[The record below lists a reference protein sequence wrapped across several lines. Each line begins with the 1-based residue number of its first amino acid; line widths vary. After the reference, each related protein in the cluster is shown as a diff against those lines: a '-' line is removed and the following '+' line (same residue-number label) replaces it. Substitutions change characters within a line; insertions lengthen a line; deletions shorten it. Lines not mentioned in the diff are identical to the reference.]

1 MELSSTDPIFKILN
15 DIKSYISDNK
25 EVSLKFHNYTEW
37 TEMEFDN
44 FAKVFRN
51 NYKEII
57 EDEVLEVTCD
67 NNILKIFKIA
77 NIIKYC
83 NTNNHLNLNHKWE
96 NIEKVKNESIK
107 DLFDINLE
115 FDVIKTTDIEEVP
128 DFNNKMKT
136 FKLIKNFRYD
146 IGNGFEVVGMMTKS
160 NDKSFNDLKKS
171 KILNANRNYEFKLII
186 RNDNRQL
193 ILENMINV
201 LKSFFMTNILLTK
214 KQQKQILDDYTLLVK
229 KDMVLPHYFN
239 EVPLLTPKPITLE
252 KSNLNNP
259 DDYGAV
265 SILKNYVVTEKADGE
280 RVLIYINNVGK
291 VYIIRSS
298 LKIDETGIIAKKEA
312 FNSLIDGEYI
322 ECHKRTDGSNKNL
335 IASFDLYYQNGES
348 STSLPLIGD
357 KSRNSK
363 MLKMKDYLDVSK
375 CNVEFV
381 VKIHRYSE
389 KIFDDCKE
397 ILNNPDKY
405 PYEIDGLIFTPAKL
419 AVYSFYP
426 SLPVPITQNN
436 SWERLFKWKPTEQ
449 NTIDFLVKFVGDIKR
464 NGIIYKKVGL
474 YVGDNPI
481 SSSEIS
487 IEEGL
492 KLRYDR
498 KYNKKQYELQKE
510 GYIPVLFRPKMY
522 YINDMEFSY
531 LGFNEKGE
539 IRAENNDKIDD
550 ETIVEFRFDMEDKK
564 WKPIRVREDKT
575 KIYKKGVFTKTANS
589 LVVAVNIWRS
599 INNPISREMITG
611 GISIKDGD
619 DLEEAKKLEAD
630 DIYYSRSI
638 PRKTLLSYNMI
649 TFHNIGINDMLFT
662 KVKKGGNVL
671 EMACG
676 QASDL
681 HRWISSGLKFVL
693 GVDIVKDNI
702 YNAKNGAYAR
712 VIREFGKS
720 FRQRGQEQVKFPDI
734 AFAVGDCTMNLRN
747 GEAGMDEE
755 SKKLL
760 KMIMNKD
767 NKKYSEYYKNIVGRG
782 AEKFDAITCLFAIH
796 YFFENKKKLEGFL
809 ENVGSNLKIGGL
821 FMATFMDGKS
831 VEQVIEDAG
840 GKIAEGRNIVDDGSI
855 PIWAIIKRF
864 DNNDEYYSRKVDI
877 FIENTQRLIPEYLVN
892 YDFLVN
898 KALEFDLEVVES
910 ELYSTTF
917 EKFKTKVSKD
927 EDKQTAVDK
936 IILELDKQIIQ
947 KKFSS
952 LNRWVIFKK
961 IEKI

>member
-15 DIKSYISDNK
+15 DLKSYINDKN
-25 EVSLKFHNYTEW
+25 EVSIKFHNYTEW

-57 EDEVLEVTCD
+57 EDEVLEVVNED
-67 NNILKIFKIA
+67 KVLKIFKIA

-83 NTNNHLNLNHKWE
+83 TSNNHANLNHKWE
-96 NIEKVKNESIK
+96 GFEIVKK
-107 DLFDINLE
+107 DVVNNLFDINLE
-115 FDVIKTTDIEEVP
+115 FDIKKRVDIEEVP
-128 DFNNKMKT
+128 EFNKKLKT
-136 FKLIKNFRYD
+136 FKLIKKFRYD
-146 IGNGFEVVGMMTKS
+146 LGNGFEVVGMMVKS
-160 NDKSFNDLKKS
+160 NNMEVETLKKS
-171 KILNANRNYEFKLII
+171 KILMANRNYEFELII
-186 RNDNRQL
+186 KNDNRQL
-193 ILENMINV
+193 ILENIINV

-214 KQQKQILDDYTLLVK
+214 KQQKEVLDDYMKLVK
-229 KDMVLPHYFN
+229 KDMTIPHYFN

-265 SILKNYVVTEKADGE
+265 SILRNYVVTEKADGE
-280 RVLIYINNVGK
+280 RVLIYINNVGR
-291 VYIIRSS
+291 VFIIRSS
-298 LKIDETGIIAKKEA
+298 LKVEETGIIAKKDA
-312 FNSLIDGEYI
+312 YNSLIDGEYI
-322 ECHKRTDGSNKNL
+322 DCHKRKDGSSKNL
-335 IASFDLYYQNGES
+335 IATFDIYYQNEEQL
-348 STSLPLIGD
+348 TSLPLIGD
-357 KSRNSK
+357 NSRNSRMIK
-363 MLKMKDYLDVSK
+363 LRDFMDVSK
-375 CNVEFV
+375 CNVEYV
-381 VKIHRYSE
+381 VKVHRYSD
-389 KIFDDCKE
+389 KILNDCKE
-397 ILNNPDKY
+397 ILDNPQNF
-405 PYEIDGLIFTPAKL
+405 PYDIDGLIFTPAKL

-436 SWERLFKWKPTEQ
+436 SWERLFKWKPMEQ
-449 NTIDFLVKFVGDIKR
+449 NTIDFLVKFVGDIR
-464 NGIIYKKVGL
+464 RDGIIYKKIGL

-481 SSSEIS
+481 SSNEIS

-498 KYNKKQYELQKE
+498 RYSKKQYELQKE
-510 GYIPVLFRPKMY
+510 GYVPVLFRPKMY
-522 YINDMEFSY
+522 YINDMEHTY
-531 LGFNEKGE
+531 LNFNERGE

-550 ETIVEFRFDMEDKK
+550 ETIVEFRFDMDEKR
-564 WKPIRVREDKT
+564 WLPIRVREDKT

-611 GISIKDGD
+611 GIEMKEGE

-638 PRKTLLSYNMI
+638 PRRTLLSYNMI

-662 KVKKGGNVL
+662 KIKKGGSVL

-681 HRWISSGLKFVL
+681 HRWLSNGLSFVL

-712 VIREFGKS
+712 VVREYGRS
-720 FRQRGQEQVKFPDI
+720 FKQRGQEQVKFPDI
-734 AFAVGDCTMNLRN
+734 AFAVGDCTLDIRS
-747 GEAGMDEE
+747 GDAGMDEE

-760 KMIMNKD
+760 RMIMKKD
-767 NKKYSEYYKNIVGRG
+767 SKKYNEHYKNVIGRG
-782 AEKFDAITCLFAIH
+782 ADKFDAITCLFAIH

-809 ENVGSNLKIGGL
+809 NNVSSNLKDGGL
-821 FMATFMDGKS
+821 FMATFMDGGS
-831 VEQVIEDAG
+831 VERVIEEAG
-840 GKIAEGRNIVDDGSI
+840 GKIAEGRKVVDEGNI

-892 YDFLVN
+892 YEFLVN
-898 KALEFDLEVVES
+898 KALEFNLEIVES

-917 EKFKTKVSKD
+917 EKFKANVNKD
-927 EDKQTAVDK
+927 EDKQTSIDK
-936 IILELDKQIIQ
+936 IILELDKQEIQ

-961 IEKI
+961 I

>member
-1 MELSSTDPIFKILN
+1 MELLSTDPIFKIMDGL
-15 DIKSYISDNK
+15 KTYINDNK
-25 EVSLKFHNYTEW
+25 EVSVKFLNYMDW
-37 TEMEFDN
+37 TEMEYEN

-57 EDEVLEVTCD
+57 EDEVLEVVSEGQ
-67 NNILKIFKIA
+67 ILKIYKIA

-83 NTNNHLNLNHKWE
+83 SSNIPSNHKWE
-96 NIEKVKNESIK
+96 MVEDIKKDDVK
-107 DLFDINLE
+107 DLFDVNLSFE
-115 FDVIKTTDIEEVP
+115 VKKTTEISEVP
-128 DFNNKMKT
+128 DFDKKMKT
-136 FKLIKNFRYD
+136 FKLIKRFRYD
-146 IGNGFEVVGMMTKS
+146 LGNGFEMVGMMIKT
-160 NDKSFNDLKKS
+160 NDKVVNDLKKS
-171 KILNANRNYEFKLII
+171 KILTANRSYEFELII
-186 RNDNRQL
+186 KNDNRQM
-193 ILENMINV
+193 ILENIINV
-201 LKSFFMTNILLTK
+201 VKSFFMTNILLTK
-214 KQQKQILDDYTLLVK
+214 KQQQDILEEYATLVK
-229 KDMVLPHYFN
+229 KDMTLPHYYKDI
-239 EVPLLTPKPITLE
+239 PLLTPKPITLE

-280 RVLIYINNVGK
+280 RVLIYINKVGR
-291 VYIIRSS
+291 VFIIRSN
-298 LKIDETGIIAKKEA
+298 LKVEETGIIAKKEA
-312 FNSLIDGEYI
+312 YNSLIDGEYI
-322 ECHKRTDGSNKNL
+322 DCHKRTDGSSKNL
-335 IASFDLYYQNGES
+335 FASFDIYYLNGVS
-348 STSLPLIGD
+348 LTSLSLMGD
-357 KSRNSK
+357 NSRNSN
-363 MLKMKDYLDVSK
+363 MLKIKGLLDVSK
-375 CNVEFV
+375 CNMEYI
-381 VKIHRYSE
+381 VKVHRYGE
-389 KIFDDCKE
+389 KILEECKE
-397 ILNNPDKY
+397 ILNNPDNY

-419 AVYSFYP
+419 AVYSFYQ

-436 SWERLFKWKPTEQ
+436 SWERLFKWKPMEQ
-449 NTIDFLVKFVGDIKR
+449 NTIDFLVKFVGDIRK
-464 NGIIYKKVGL
+464 NGVIYKKVGL

-487 IEEGL
+487 IDEGL

-498 KYNKKQYELQKE
+498 KYSKKQYELQKE
-510 GYIPVLFRPKMY
+510 GYVPVLFRPKMY
-522 YINDMEFSY
+522 YINDMEHTY
-531 LGFNEKGE
+531 LNFNERGE
-539 IRAENNDKIDD
+539 IRAENNDKIED
-550 ETIVEFRFDMEDKK
+550 ETIVEFRFDMKEKK

-575 KIYKKGVFTKTANS
+575 KIFKKGEFTKTANS

-611 GISIKDGD
+611 GIDMKEGD

-662 KVKKGGNVL
+662 KMKKGGNVI

-681 HRWISSGLKFVL
+681 HRWLNTGLRFVL

-712 VIREFGKS
+712 VVREYGKS

-734 AFAVGDCTMNLRN
+734 AFAVGDCTLDMRS

-760 KMIMNKD
+760 KMIMKKD
-767 NKKYSEYYKNIVGRG
+767 NKRYEEHYKNIVGRG
-782 AEKFDAITCLFAIH
+782 ADKFDAITCLFAIH

-809 ENVGSNLKIGGL
+809 NNVSSNLKVGGI
-821 FMATFMDGKS
+821 FIATFMDGGS
-831 VEQVIEDAG
+831 VEKIIEDEG
-840 GKIAEGRNIVDDGSI
+840 GRIAEGRKIVEDGSI

-864 DNNDEYYSRKVDI
+864 ENDDDYYNRKVDI

-892 YDFLVN
+892 YEFLVK

-910 ELYSTTF
+910 ELYSKTF
-917 EKFKTKVSKD
+917 EKFKSNVNVD
-927 EDKQTAVDK
+927 EDKQSGVDK
-936 IILELDKQIIQ
+936 IILELEKQDIQ
-947 KKFSS
+947 KRFSF
-952 LNRWVIFKK
+952 LNRWAIFKK
-961 IEKI
+961 IEK

>member
-15 DIKSYISDNK
+15 DIKSYINDNN
-25 EVSLKFHNYTEW
+25 EVSIKFHNYTDW
-37 TEMEFDN
+37 TEMEFNN

-51 NYKEII
+51 NYKEVI
-57 EDEVLEVTCD
+57 EDEVLEVMSED
-67 NNILKIFKIA
+67 KVLKIFKIA

-83 NTNNHLNLNHKWE
+83 NSNNHLNLNYKWE
-96 NIEKVKNESIK
+96 LLENVKN
-107 DLFDINLE
+107 DVVNNLFDINLE
-115 FDVIKTTDIEEVP
+115 FDINNRKEIDEVP
-128 DFNNKMKT
+128 DFNKMMKT
-136 FKLIKNFRYD
+136 FKLIKRFRYD
-146 IGNGFEVVGMMTKS
+146 IGNGFEVVGMMIKTNNKIV
-160 NDKSFNDLKKS
+160 NDLKKS
-171 KILNANRNYEFKLII
+171 KILTANRIYEFELIVK
-186 RNDNRQL
+186 NDNRQL
-193 ILENMINV
+193 ILENIINV

-214 KQQKQILDDYTLLVK
+214 KQQTQVLNDYTKLVK
-229 KDMVLPHYFN
+229 TQMTIPPYFN

-252 KSNLNNP
+252 KTNLNNP

-280 RVLIYINNVGK
+280 RVLIYINNIGRVF
-291 VYIIRSS
+291 IIRSS
-298 LKIDETGIIAKKEA
+298 LKVEETGIIAKKEA
-312 FNSLIDGEYI
+312 YNSLIDGEYI
-322 ECHKRTDGSNKNL
+322 DCHKRTDGSNKNL
-335 IASFDLYYQNGES
+335 FASFDIYFLNSES
-348 STSLPLIGD
+348 VTSLPLIGD
-357 KSRNSK
+357 NSRNSK
-363 MLKMKDYLDVSK
+363 MIKIKDYLDVSK
-375 CNVEFV
+375 CNVEYI
-381 VKIHRYSE
+381 VKVHRYSD
-389 KIFDDCKE
+389 KILNDCRE
-397 ILNNPDKY
+397 ILDNPTNF
-405 PYEIDGLIFTPAKL
+405 PYDIDGLIFTPAKL

-449 NTIDFLVKFVGDIKR
+449 NTIDFLVKFVGDIKK
-464 NGIIYKKVGL
+464 NGIIYKKIGL

-481 SSSEIS
+481 SSNEIS
-487 IEEGL
+487 IDEGL

-498 KYNKKQYELQKE
+498 RYSKKQYELQKE
-510 GYIPVLFRPKMY
+510 GYVPVLFRPKMY
-522 YINDMEFSY
+522 YINDMEHSY
-531 LGFNEKGE
+531 LNFNERGE

-550 ETIVEFRFDMEDKK
+550 ETIVEFRFDMEEKQ

-575 KIYKKGVFTKTANS
+575 KIYKKGIFTKTANS

-611 GISIKDGD
+611 RINMKDGE

-649 TFHNIGINDMLFT
+649 TFHNICINDMLFS
-662 KVKKGGNVL
+662 KIKKGGSVL

-681 HRWISSGLKFVL
+681 HRWLSAGLKFVL
-693 GVDIVKDNI
+693 GIDIVKDNI
-702 YNAKNGAYAR
+702 YNAKNGAYSR
-712 VIREFGKS
+712 VVKEYGRS
-720 FRQRGQEQVKFPDI
+720 FKQRGQEQIKFPDI
-734 AFAVGDCTMNLRN
+734 AFAVGDCTLDIRT

-760 KMIMNKD
+760 RMLMKKD
-767 NKKYSEYYKNIVGRG
+767 NKRYEEHYKNIVGKG
-782 AEKFDAITCLFAIH
+782 ADKFDAITCLFAIH
-796 YFFENKKKLEGFL
+796 YFFENKKKLDGFL
-809 ENVGSNLKIGGL
+809 NNVSSNLKIGGL
-821 FMATFMDGKS
+821 FMATFMDGGS
-831 VEQVIEDAG
+831 VEKIIEDNG
-840 GKIAEGRNIVDDGSI
+840 GKIAEGRKVVDEGTI

-892 YDFLVN
+892 YEFLVK

-910 ELYSTTF
+910 ELYSMTF
-917 EKFKTKVSKD
+917 EKFKMRVNED
-927 EDKQTAVDK
+927 EDKQTSIDK
-936 IILELDKQIIQ
+936 LILELDKQEIQ

-961 IEKI
+961 IEK

>member
-15 DIKSYISDNK
+15 DIKSYINDNN
-25 EVSLKFHNYTEW
+25 EVSIKFHNYTDW
-37 TEMEFDN
+37 TEMEFNN

-51 NYKEII
+51 NYKEVI
-57 EDEVLEVTCD
+57 EDEVLEVMSED
-67 NNILKIFKIA
+67 KVLKIFKIA

-83 NTNNHLNLNHKWE
+83 NSNNHLNLNYKWE
-96 NIEKVKNESIK
+96 LLENIKN
-107 DLFDINLE
+107 DVVNNLFDINLE
-115 FDVIKTTDIEEVP
+115 FDINNRKEIDEVP
-128 DFNNKMKT
+128 DFNKMMKT
-136 FKLIKNFRYD
+136 FKLIKRFRYD
-146 IGNGFEVVGMMTKS
+146 IGNGFEVVGMMIKTNNKIV
-160 NDKSFNDLKKS
+160 NDLKKS
-171 KILNANRNYEFKLII
+171 KILTANRIYEFELIVK
-186 RNDNRQL
+186 NDNRQL
-193 ILENMINV
+193 ILENIINV

-214 KQQKQILDDYTLLVK
+214 KQQTQVLNDYTKLVK
-229 KDMVLPHYFN
+229 TQMTIPPYFN

-252 KSNLNNP
+252 KTNLNNP

-280 RVLIYINNVGK
+280 RVLIYINNIGRVF
-291 VYIIRSS
+291 IIRSS
-298 LKIDETGIIAKKEA
+298 LKVEETGIIAKKEA
-312 FNSLIDGEYI
+312 YNSLIDGEYI
-322 ECHKRTDGSNKNL
+322 DCHKRTDGSNKNL
-335 IASFDLYYQNGES
+335 FASFDIYFINSES
-348 STSLPLIGD
+348 VTSLPLIGD
-357 KSRNSK
+357 NSRNSK
-363 MLKMKDYLDVSK
+363 MIKIKDYLDVSK
-375 CNVEFV
+375 CNVEYI
-381 VKIHRYSE
+381 VKVHRYSD
-389 KIFDDCKE
+389 KILNDCRE
-397 ILNNPDKY
+397 ILDNPTNF
-405 PYEIDGLIFTPAKL
+405 PYDIDGLIFTPAKL

-449 NTIDFLVKFVGDIKR
+449 NTIDFLVKFVGDIKK
-464 NGIIYKKVGL
+464 NGIIYKKIGL

-481 SSSEIS
+481 SSNEIS
-487 IEEGL
+487 IDEGL

-498 KYNKKQYELQKE
+498 RYSKKQYELQKE
-510 GYIPVLFRPKMY
+510 GYVPVLFRPKMY
-522 YINDMEFSY
+522 YINDMEHSY
-531 LGFNEKGE
+531 LNFNERGE

-550 ETIVEFRFDMEDKK
+550 ETIVEFRFDMEEKQ

-575 KIYKKGVFTKTANS
+575 KIYKKGIFTKTANS

-611 GISIKDGD
+611 RINMKDGE

-649 TFHNIGINDMLFT
+649 TFHNICINDMLFS
-662 KVKKGGNVL
+662 KIKKGGSVL

-681 HRWISSGLKFVL
+681 HRWLSAGLKFVL
-693 GVDIVKDNI
+693 GIDIVKDNI
-702 YNAKNGAYAR
+702 YNAKNGAYSR
-712 VIREFGKS
+712 VVKEYGRS
-720 FRQRGQEQVKFPDI
+720 FKQRGQEQIKFPDI
-734 AFAVGDCTMNLRN
+734 AFAVGDCTLDIRT

-760 KMIMNKD
+760 RMLMKKD
-767 NKKYSEYYKNIVGRG
+767 NKRYEEHYKNIVGKG
-782 AEKFDAITCLFAIH
+782 ADKFDAITCLFAIH
-796 YFFENKKKLEGFL
+796 YFFENKKKLDGFL
-809 ENVGSNLKIGGL
+809 NNVSSNLKIGGL
-821 FMATFMDGKS
+821 FMATFMDGGS
-831 VEQVIEDAG
+831 VEKIIEDNG
-840 GKIAEGRNIVDDGSI
+840 GKIAEGRKVVDEGTI

-892 YDFLVN
+892 YEFLVK

-910 ELYSTTF
+910 ELYSMTF
-917 EKFKTKVSKD
+917 EKFKMRVNED
-927 EDKQTAVDK
+927 EDKQTSIDK
-936 IILELDKQIIQ
+936 LILELDKQEIQ

-961 IEKI
+961 IEK

>member
-15 DIKSYISDNK
+15 DLKSYINDKN
-25 EVSLKFHNYTEW
+25 EVSIKFHNYTEW

-57 EDEVLEVTCD
+57 DDEVLEVVSD
-67 NNILKIFKIA
+67 DKVLKIFKIA

-83 NTNNHLNLNHKWE
+83 NSNNHSTLNHKWE
-96 NIEKVKNESIK
+96 MLEDVKN
-107 DLFDINLE
+107 DVVNNLFDINIE
-115 FDVIKTTDIEEVP
+115 FDVKKRTDIEEVP
-128 DFNNKMKT
+128 DFNIKMKT
-136 FKLIKNFRYD
+136 FKLIKKFHYD
-146 IGNGFEVVGMMTKS
+146 LGNGFEVIGKMVKTNNKIVS
-160 NDKSFNDLKKS
+160 DLKKS
-171 KILNANRNYEFKLII
+171 KILTANRNYEFEII
-186 RNDNRQL
+186 VKNDNRQL
-193 ILENMINV
+193 ILENIINV

-214 KQQKQILDDYTLLVK
+214 KQQKQVLDDYTNLVK
-229 KDMVLPHYFN
+229 KGMSIPHYFN
-239 EVPLLTPKPITLE
+239 DVPLITPKPITLE
-252 KSNLNNP
+252 KINLNNP
-259 DDYGAV
+259 DDFGAV
-265 SILKNYVVTEKADGE
+265 SILRNYVVTEKADGE
-280 RVLIYINNVGK
+280 RVLIYINDIGRVF
-291 VYIIRSS
+291 IIRSS
-298 LKIDETGIIAKKEA
+298 LKVEETGIIAKKEA
-312 FNSLIDGEYI
+312 YNSLIDGEYI
-322 ECHKRTDGSNKNL
+322 DCHKRTDGSNKNL
-335 IASFDLYYQNGES
+335 IASFDLYYQNGEQL
-348 STSLPLIGD
+348 TSLALMGD
-357 KSRNSK
+357 NSRNSK
-363 MLKMKDYLDVSK
+363 MIKIKDYLDVSK

-381 VKIHRYSE
+381 VKVHKFSD
-389 KIFDDCKE
+389 KILNDCKE
-397 ILNNPDKY
+397 ILNNPDNY

-449 NTIDFLVKFVGDIKR
+449 NTIDFLVKFVGDIRR
-464 NGIIYKKVGL
+464 NGIVHKKVGL

-481 SSSEIS
+481 SSNEIS
-487 IEEGL
+487 IDEGL

-498 KYNKKQYELQKE
+498 RYSKKQYELQKD
-510 GYIPVLFRPKMY
+510 GYVPVLFRPKTY

-531 LGFNEKGE
+531 LNFNERGE

-599 INNPISREMITG
+599 INNPISKEMITG
-611 GISIKDGD
+611 GIDMKDGE
-619 DLEEAKKLEAD
+619 DLEEAKKLDAD

-662 KVKKGGNVL
+662 KVKKGGSVL

-681 HRWISSGLKFVL
+681 HRWLSSGLKFVL

-712 VIREFGKS
+712 VVREYSRS
-720 FRQRGQEQVKFPDI
+720 FKQRGQEQVKFPDI
-734 AFAVGDCTMNLRN
+734 AFAVGDCTLDIRS

-760 KMIMNKD
+760 KMIMKKD
-767 NKKYSEYYKNIVGRG
+767 NKRYEEHYKNIVGKG
-782 AEKFDAITCLFAIH
+782 ADKFDAITCLFAIH
-796 YFFENKKKLEGFL
+796 YFFENKKKLDCFL
-809 ENVGSNLKIGGL
+809 NNVSSNLKTGGL
-821 FMATFMDGKS
+821 FMATFMDGGS
-831 VEQVIEDAG
+831 VEKVIEDAG
-840 GKIAEGRNIVDDGSI
+840 GRIAEGRKVVDEGSI

-864 DNNDEYYSRKVDI
+864 EDNDEYYHRKVDI

-892 YDFLVN
+892 YDFLMK

-917 EKFKTKVSKD
+917 EKFKTRVNMD
-927 EDKQTAVDK
+927 EDKQTSIDK
-936 IILELDKQIIQ
+936 IILELDKQEIQ

-952 LNRWVIFKK
+952 LNRWAIFKK
-961 IEKI
+961 IEK

>member
-15 DIKSYISDNK
+15 DIKSYINDNN
-25 EVSLKFHNYTEW
+25 EVSIKFHNYTDW
-37 TEMEFDN
+37 TEMEFNN

-51 NYKEII
+51 NYKEVI
-57 EDEVLEVTCD
+57 EDEVLEVMSED
-67 NNILKIFKIA
+67 KVLKIFKIA

-83 NTNNHLNLNHKWE
+83 NSNNHLNLNYKWE
-96 NIEKVKNESIK
+96 LLENIKN
-107 DLFDINLE
+107 DVVNNLFDINLE
-115 FDVIKTTDIEEVP
+115 FDINNRKEIDEVP
-128 DFNNKMKT
+128 DFNKMMKT
-136 FKLIKNFRYD
+136 FKLIKRFRYD
-146 IGNGFEVVGMMTKS
+146 IGNGFEVVGMMIKTNNKIV
-160 NDKSFNDLKKS
+160 NDLKKS
-171 KILNANRNYEFKLII
+171 KILIANRIYEFELIVK
-186 RNDNRQL
+186 NDNRQL
-193 ILENMINV
+193 ILENIINV

-214 KQQKQILDDYTLLVK
+214 KQQTQVLNDYTKLVK
-229 KDMVLPHYFN
+229 TQMTIPPYFN

-252 KSNLNNP
+252 KTNLNNP

-280 RVLIYINNVGK
+280 RVLIYINNIGRVF
-291 VYIIRSS
+291 IIRSS
-298 LKIDETGIIAKKEA
+298 LKVEETGIIAKKEA
-312 FNSLIDGEYI
+312 YNSLIDGEYI
-322 ECHKRTDGSNKNL
+322 DCHKRTDGSNKNL
-335 IASFDLYYQNGES
+335 FASFDIYFLNSES
-348 STSLPLIGD
+348 VTSLPLIGD
-357 KSRNSK
+357 NSRNSK
-363 MLKMKDYLDVSK
+363 MIKIKDYLDVSK
-375 CNVEFV
+375 CNVEYI
-381 VKIHRYSE
+381 VKVHRYSD
-389 KIFDDCKE
+389 KILNDCRE
-397 ILNNPDKY
+397 ILDNPTNF
-405 PYEIDGLIFTPAKL
+405 PYDIDGLIFTPAKL

-449 NTIDFLVKFVGDIKR
+449 NTIDFLVKFVGDIKK
-464 NGIIYKKVGL
+464 NGIIYKKIGL

-481 SSSEIS
+481 SSNEIS
-487 IEEGL
+487 IDEGL

-498 KYNKKQYELQKE
+498 RYSKKQYELQKE
-510 GYIPVLFRPKMY
+510 GYVPVLFRPKMY
-522 YINDMEFSY
+522 YINDMEHSY
-531 LGFNEKGE
+531 LNFNERGE

-550 ETIVEFRFDMEDKK
+550 ETIVEFRFDMEEKQ

-575 KIYKKGVFTKTANS
+575 KIYKKGIFTKTANS

-611 GISIKDGD
+611 RINMKDGE

-649 TFHNIGINDMLFT
+649 TFHNICINDMLFS
-662 KVKKGGNVL
+662 KIKKGGSVL

-681 HRWISSGLKFVL
+681 HRWLSAGLKFVL
-693 GVDIVKDNI
+693 GIDIVKDNI
-702 YNAKNGAYAR
+702 YNAKNGAYSR
-712 VIREFGKS
+712 VVKEYGRS
-720 FRQRGQEQVKFPDI
+720 FKQRGQEQIKFPDI
-734 AFAVGDCTMNLRN
+734 AFAVGDCTLDIRT

-760 KMIMNKD
+760 RMLMKKD
-767 NKKYSEYYKNIVGRG
+767 NKRYEEHYKNIVGKG
-782 AEKFDAITCLFAIH
+782 ADKFDAITCLFAIH
-796 YFFENKKKLEGFL
+796 YFFENKKKLDGFL
-809 ENVGSNLKIGGL
+809 NNVSSNLKIGGL
-821 FMATFMDGKS
+821 FMATFMDGGS
-831 VEQVIEDAG
+831 VEKIIEDNG
-840 GKIAEGRNIVDDGSI
+840 GKIAEGRKVVDEGTI

-892 YDFLVN
+892 YEFLVK

-910 ELYSTTF
+910 ELYSMTF
-917 EKFKTKVSKD
+917 EKFKMRVNED
-927 EDKQTAVDK
+927 EDKQTSIDK
-936 IILELDKQIIQ
+936 LILELDKQEIQ

-961 IEKI
+961 TEK

>member
-15 DIKSYISDNK
+15 DIKSYINDNN
-25 EVSLKFHNYTEW
+25 EVSIKFHNYTDW
-37 TEMEFDN
+37 TEMEFNN

-51 NYKEII
+51 NYKEVI
-57 EDEVLEVTCD
+57 EDEVLEVMSED
-67 NNILKIFKIA
+67 KVLKIFKIA

-83 NTNNHLNLNHKWE
+83 NSNNHLNLNYKWE
-96 NIEKVKNESIK
+96 LLENIKN
-107 DLFDINLE
+107 DVVNNLFDINLE
-115 FDVIKTTDIEEVP
+115 FDINNRKEIDEVP
-128 DFNNKMKT
+128 DFNKMMKT
-136 FKLIKNFRYD
+136 FKLIKRFRYD
-146 IGNGFEVVGMMTKS
+146 IGNGFEVVGMMIKTNNKIV
-160 NDKSFNDLKKS
+160 NDLKKS
-171 KILNANRNYEFKLII
+171 KILIANRIYEFELIVK
-186 RNDNRQL
+186 NDNRQL
-193 ILENMINV
+193 ILENIINV

-214 KQQKQILDDYTLLVK
+214 KQQTQVLNDYTKLVK
-229 KDMVLPHYFN
+229 TQMTIPPYFN

-252 KSNLNNP
+252 KTNLNNP

-280 RVLIYINNVGK
+280 RVLIYINNIGRVF
-291 VYIIRSS
+291 IIRSS
-298 LKIDETGIIAKKEA
+298 LKVEETGIIAKKEA
-312 FNSLIDGEYI
+312 YNSLIDGEYI
-322 ECHKRTDGSNKNL
+322 DCHKRTDGSNKNL
-335 IASFDLYYQNGES
+335 FASFDIYFLNSES
-348 STSLPLIGD
+348 VTSLPLIGD
-357 KSRNSK
+357 NSRNSK
-363 MLKMKDYLDVSK
+363 MIKIKDYLDVSK
-375 CNVEFV
+375 CNVEYI
-381 VKIHRYSE
+381 VKVHRYSD
-389 KIFDDCKE
+389 KILNDCRE
-397 ILNNPDKY
+397 ILDNPTNF
-405 PYEIDGLIFTPAKL
+405 PYDIDGLIFTPAKL

-449 NTIDFLVKFVGDIKR
+449 NTIDFLVKFVGDIKK
-464 NGIIYKKVGL
+464 NGIIYKKIGL

-481 SSSEIS
+481 SSNEIS
-487 IEEGL
+487 IDEGL

-498 KYNKKQYELQKE
+498 RYSKKQYELQKE
-510 GYIPVLFRPKMY
+510 GYVPVLFRPKMY
-522 YINDMEFSY
+522 YINDMEHSY
-531 LGFNEKGE
+531 LNFNERGE

-550 ETIVEFRFDMEDKK
+550 ETIVEFRFDMEEKQ

-575 KIYKKGVFTKTANS
+575 KIYKKGIFTKTANS

-611 GISIKDGD
+611 RINMKDGE

-649 TFHNIGINDMLFT
+649 TFHNICINDMLFS
-662 KVKKGGNVL
+662 KIKKGGSVL

-681 HRWISSGLKFVL
+681 HRWLSAGLKFVL
-693 GVDIVKDNI
+693 GIDIVKDNI
-702 YNAKNGAYAR
+702 YNAKNGAYSR
-712 VIREFGKS
+712 VVKEYGRS
-720 FRQRGQEQVKFPDI
+720 FKQRGQEQIKFPDI
-734 AFAVGDCTMNLRN
+734 AFAVGDCTLDIRT

-760 KMIMNKD
+760 RMLMKKD
-767 NKKYSEYYKNIVGRG
+767 NKRYEEHYKNIVGKG
-782 AEKFDAITCLFAIH
+782 ADKFDAITCLFAIH
-796 YFFENKKKLEGFL
+796 YFFENKKKLDGFL
-809 ENVGSNLKIGGL
+809 NNVSSNLKIGGL
-821 FMATFMDGKS
+821 FMATFMDGGS
-831 VEQVIEDAG
+831 VEKIIEDNG
-840 GKIAEGRNIVDDGSI
+840 GKIAEGRKVVDEGTI

-892 YDFLVN
+892 YEFLVK

-910 ELYSTTF
+910 ELYSMTF
-917 EKFKTKVSKD
+917 EKFKMRVNED
-927 EDKQTAVDK
+927 EDKQTSIDK
-936 IILELDKQIIQ
+936 LILELDKQEIQ

-961 IEKI
+961 IEK

>member
-1 MELSSTDPIFKILN
+1 MELLSTDPIFKIMDGLKTYIN
-15 DIKSYISDNK
+15 DNN
-25 EVSLKFHNYTEW
+25 EVSVKFLNYMDW
-37 TEMEFDN
+37 TEMEYEN

-57 EDEVLEVTCD
+57 EDEVLEVVSEGQ
-67 NNILKIFKIA
+67 ILKIYKIA

-83 NTNNHLNLNHKWE
+83 NSNIPSNHKWE
-96 NIEKVKNESIK
+96 MIEDIKKDDVK
-107 DLFDINLE
+107 DLFDVNLSFE
-115 FDVIKTTDIEEVP
+115 VKKRTEISEVP
-128 DFNNKMKT
+128 DFDKKMKT
-136 FKLIKNFRYD
+136 FKLIKRFRYD
-146 IGNGFEVVGMMTKS
+146 LGNGFEMVGMMIKT
-160 NDKSFNDLKKS
+160 NDKVVNDLKKS
-171 KILNANRNYEFKLII
+171 KILTANRSYEFELII
-186 RNDNRQL
+186 KNDNRQL
-193 ILENMINV
+193 ILENIINV
-201 LKSFFMTNILLTK
+201 VKSFFMTNILLTK
-214 KQQKQILDDYTLLVK
+214 KQQQDILEEYATLVK
-229 KDMVLPHYFN
+229 KDMTLPHYYKDI
-239 EVPLLTPKPITLE
+239 PLLTPKPITLE

-280 RVLIYINNVGK
+280 RVLIYINQVGRAF
-291 VYIIRSS
+291 IIRSN
-298 LKIDETGIIAKKEA
+298 LKVEETGIIAKKEA
-312 FNSLIDGEYI
+312 YNSLIDGEYI
-322 ECHKRTDGSNKNL
+322 DCHKRTDGSSKNL
-335 IASFDLYYQNGES
+335 FASFDIYYLNGVS
-348 STSLPLIGD
+348 LTSLSLMGD
-357 KSRNSK
+357 NSRNSN
-363 MLKMKDYLDVSK
+363 MLKIKGLLDVSK
-375 CNVEFV
+375 CNMEYI
-381 VKIHRYSE
+381 VKVHRYGD
-389 KIFDDCKE
+389 KILDECKE
-397 ILNNPDKY
+397 ILNNPDNY

-419 AVYSFYP
+419 AVYSFYQ

-436 SWERLFKWKPTEQ
+436 SWERLFKWKPMEQ
-449 NTIDFLVKFVGDIKR
+449 NTIDFLVKFVGDIRK
-464 NGIIYKKVGL
+464 NGVIYKKVGL

-487 IEEGL
+487 IDEGL

-498 KYNKKQYELQKE
+498 KYSKKQYELQKE
-510 GYIPVLFRPKMY
+510 GYVPVLFRPKMY
-522 YINDMEFSY
+522 YINDMEHTY
-531 LGFNEKGE
+531 LNFNERGE
-539 IRAENNDKIDD
+539 IRAENNDKIED
-550 ETIVEFRFDMEDKK
+550 ETIVEFRFDMKEKK

-575 KIYKKGVFTKTANS
+575 KIFKKGEFTKTANS

-611 GISIKDGD
+611 GVDMKEGE

-662 KVKKGGNVL
+662 KMKKGGNVI

-681 HRWISSGLKFVL
+681 HRWLNTGLRFVL

-712 VIREFGKS
+712 VVREYGKS

-734 AFAVGDCTMNLRN
+734 AFAVGDCTLDMRS

-760 KMIMNKD
+760 KMIMKKD
-767 NKKYSEYYKNIVGRG
+767 NKRYEEHYKNIVGRG
-782 AEKFDAITCLFAIH
+782 ADKFDAITCLFAIH

-809 ENVGSNLKIGGL
+809 NNVSSNLKVGGI
-821 FMATFMDGKS
+821 FIATFMDGGS
-831 VEQVIEDAG
+831 VEKIIEDEG
-840 GKIAEGRNIVDDGSI
+840 GRIAEGRKIVEDGSI

-864 DNNDEYYSRKVDI
+864 ENNDDYYNRKVDI

-892 YDFLVN
+892 YEFLVK
-898 KALEFDLEVVES
+898 KALEFDLEVMES
-910 ELYSTTF
+910 ELYSKTF
-917 EKFKTKVSKD
+917 EKFKSNVNID
-927 EDKQTAVDK
+927 EDKQSGVDK
-936 IILELDKQIIQ
+936 IILELDKQDIQ
-947 KKFSS
+947 KRFSF

-961 IEKI
+961 IEK